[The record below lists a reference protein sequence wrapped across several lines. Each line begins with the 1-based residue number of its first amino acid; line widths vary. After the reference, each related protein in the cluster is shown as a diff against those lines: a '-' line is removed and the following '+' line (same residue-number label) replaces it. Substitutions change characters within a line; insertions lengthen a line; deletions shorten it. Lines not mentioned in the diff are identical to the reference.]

1 MKRIFTSM
9 RRPSFVRESA
19 PAYPEDAPEAVVLRE
34 LMAFCQSGNG
44 PNIAH
49 GTEFVHLPGVV
60 ESAESSPNAAK
71 EAAHRIRKLL
81 ADPASSSPNVQYNAI
96 MLMRILIE
104 NPGHTFSRNLDSKF
118 VTTVRDLLRQGKDL
132 YVKQFLSET
141 LDTLE
146 TQRPWD
152 EDLGLLLGMWRKE
165 KASPKWRNNA
175 SSAPPPIPPRDPN
188 VPVIHRSSPGLPP
201 PEELASRVAEAKTS
215 ASLLTQFVQ
224 STPPAEFLD
233 NELIKEFSDRC
244 RNASRAVQ
252 DYIHGSNPP
261 PDEDTLATLIET
273 NDELSVALSKYQ
285 RAMLQARKAL
295 GQSGSQSPASSN
307 DASGASGASRPVP
320 APPAPPR
327 EVHSIP
333 ALQPVPASQ
342 GPATYEPPSHSPPA
356 SYRPASP
363 GPTAHELD
371 SPVSPHGQT
380 AYGVVPAPVGTG
392 ATGAGPNRYEYRSED
407 FQVQNPFADSYATNA
422 GPPGTAGNLPADGT
436 APAPGLWNSA
446 HPPTQRTT

>member
-19 PAYPEDAPEAVVLRE
+19 PAYPEDSPEAIVLRE
-34 LMAFCQSGNG
+34 L
-44 PNIAH
+44 H
-49 GTEFVHLPGVV
+49 GTEFVHLPGIV
-60 ESAESSPNAAK
+60 EGAESSPNAAK

-104 NPGHTFSRNLDSKF
+104 NPGHTFSRNLDAKF
-118 VTTVRDLLRQGKDL
+118 VTTVRDLLRQGKDM

-141 LDTLE
+141 LDMLE
-146 TQRPWD
+146 LQRSWD
-152 EDLGLLLGMWRKE
+152 EDLELLLGMWMKE
-165 KASPKWRNNA
+165 KANFKRRNNA
-175 SSAPPPIPPRDPN
+175 SNAPPPIPPRDPN
-188 VPVIHRSSPGLPP
+188 APAIYRSSPGLPP
-201 PEELASRVAEAKTS
+201 VEELAARIAEAKAS

-224 STPPAEFLD
+224 STPPVEILD
-233 NELIKEFSDRC
+233 NELIKEFCGRC

-252 DYIHGSNPP
+252 DYIHNSNPP

-273 NDELSVALSKYQ
+273 NDELSVALSKHQ
-285 RAMLQARKAL
+285 RAILQARKAL

-307 DASGASGASRPVP
+307 AASGASGASRPVP

-327 EVHSIP
+327 ELSSIP

-342 GPATYEPPSHSPPA
+342 GPATYEPPAHSPPA
-356 SYRPASP
+356 SYRPVSP
-363 GPTAHELD
+363 EPTAHPLD
-371 SPVSPHGQT
+371 SPVSSHGQT
-380 AYGVVPAPVGTG
+380 SFGVVPAPVGTG

-407 FQVQNPFADSYATNA
+407 FQVQNPFADSYSTNA
-422 GPPGTAGNLPADGT
+422 GPPGAAGNPPADWT
-436 APAPGLWNSA
+436 APAPGSWNSA